1 MRRRAT
7 PAAGGSA
14 SGTTPAAA
22 QYVAYGL
29 QWASSFA
36 LPFATSSA
44 PAKVPDV
51 TVRLGRTR
59 QRLPRHGGGRT
70 PHAFD
75 AAPGA
80 ALLRVAEVARY
91 FITPTEIVVDPQG
104 GNDDDIVAFLV
115 GPALAALLQM
125 RGVITLHAA
134 AVEMNESAV
143 LLLGTSGAGKS
154 TLAFALGQRG
164 HALLADDVTGLAA
177 AADGAL
183 ALPAFPAFRLWHDI
197 LRAEGRQ
204 VPVRQHLAQYWKPAT
219 RFATV
224 PRRVGAVFV
233 LDSHNQ
239 NVLEFERLSPSRAF
253 HAVWQHTYRKR
264 LMDAL
269 GQRRRHHEI
278 GMALARQVP
287 FVHVRRPE
295 WPFRLRELADRIEAQ
310 VCGDF
315 AGGKLAA
322 TRPVCPARPATQ
334 TPRGW
339 RSFQGGGPPGILWIA
354 AYPKSGTTWTRV
366 VLTNYLQDDD
376 EPASINALIG
386 SWGASSR
393 DKFDELIGIDS
404 ADLRPDELEQYLPTF
419 REFLARSLSARPP
432 GGGAGDHECQPH
444 FAKTH
449 EAYRSAVGGARF
461 SPKWTA
467 GVVYLVRNPL
477 DVAVSYAHHLQ
488 LPIDQTIEWMN
499 DPTAD
504 EAPAAR
510 NIRRLLPNPLTTW
523 SSHVSSWLT
532 QKDLRMCAVR
542 YEDLLVEPRA
552 WFGAIVRFAGLALD
566 EARLDRAIAHAA
578 FPRLQAQEA
587 ESGYRERQPT
597 APSFFRAGV
606 AGSWRTALTCEQVA
620 ALVDAHGPV
629 MRRLGYLGEAEAFL
643 AGTGPKAPSRGHR
656 PTDDGVR
663 CR

>member
-14 SGTTPAAA
+14 SGTIPAAS
-22 QYVAYGL
+22 QYIAYGL
-29 QWASSFA
+29 QWRSSFP
-36 LPFATSSA
+36 LPFATSAA

-51 TVRLGRTR
+51 TVRLGATP
-59 QRLPRHGGGRT
+59 QRLPRHGGDCT

-75 AAPGA
+75 AAPGV

-91 FITPTEIVVDPQG
+91 FITPTEVVVEPQG
-104 GNDDDIVAFLV
+104 GSDDDIVAFLV

-125 RGVITLHAA
+125 RGVVTLHAA

-143 LLLGTSGAGKS
+143 LLLGTSGEGKS
-154 TLAFALGQRG
+154 ALAAALGQRG
-164 HALLADDVTGLAA
+164 HALLADDVTGLAP

-183 ALPAFPAFRLWHDI
+183 ALPAFPALRLWHDM

-204 VPVRQHLAQYWKPAT
+204 VPVRPHLAQYWKPAT
-219 RFATV
+219 RFAAT

-233 LDSHNQ
+233 LDSHNRD
-239 NVLEFERLSPSRAF
+239 VFDFERLPPSRAF
-253 HAVWQHTYRKR
+253 HSVWKHTYRKR
-264 LMDAL
+264 LLDAL
-269 GQRRRHHEI
+269 GQRQRHYGI
-278 GMALARQVP
+278 GMALAQQVP

-295 WPFRLRELADRIEAQ
+295 WPFRLGELAARIEAQ
-310 VCGDF
+310 VAAPSLAASSSPPAKSAQPGLPSKPL
-315 AGGKLAA
+315 AGGTAPEA
-322 TRPVCPARPATQ
+322 V
-334 TPRGW
+334 
-339 RSFQGGGPPGILWIA
+339 PPGILWIA

-366 VLTNYLQDDD
+366 VLTNYLQDNV

-393 DKFDELIGIDS
+393 DKFDELIGVDS
-404 ADLRPDELEQYLPTF
+404 ADLRPDEIEQFLPTF
-419 REFLARSLSARPP
+419 RELLARSLSARSPS
-432 GGGAGDHECQPH
+432 GGTGDHGRLPH

-449 EAYRSAVGGARF
+449 ETYRSAVGGARF
-461 SPKWTA
+461 SPRRTA

-488 LPIDQTIEWMN
+488 HSIDQTIDWMN
-499 DPTAD
+499 DPAAD

-510 NIRRLLPNPLTTW
+510 YIRRLLPNPLTTW
-523 SSHVSSWLT
+523 SNHVSSWLA
-532 QKDLRMCAVR
+532 QRDLRMHAVR
-542 YEDLLVEPRA
+542 YEALLADPRA
-552 WFGAIVRFAGLALD
+552 GFGAIVRFAGLAWD
-566 EARLDRAIAHAA
+566 EARLGRAIAHAA

-606 AGSWRTALTCEQVA
+606 AGSWRTALTREQVA

-629 MRRLGYLGEAEAFL
+629 MQRLGYLGEAEAFL
-643 AGTGPKAPSRGHR
+643 AGTTPNAPSRGHR
-656 PTDDGVR
+656 PTDDCAR

>member
-1 MRRRAT
+1 MRRLRE
-7 PAAGGSA
+7 AAGGGA
-14 SGTTPAAA
+14 SGTTPAAS
-22 QYVAYGL
+22 QYIAYGL
-29 QWASSFA
+29 QWRSSFA

-51 TVRLGRTR
+51 TVRLGATP

-80 ALLRVAEVARY
+80 ALLRVAGVARY
-91 FITPTEIVVDPQG
+91 FITPTEVVVDPQG

-125 RGVITLHAA
+125 RDVATLHAA

-154 TLAFALGQRG
+154 ALAAALGQRG

-177 AADGAL
+177 AADGAM
-183 ALPAFPAFRLWHDI
+183 ALPAFPAFRLWHDT
-197 LRAEGRQ
+197 LRAEGRR
-204 VPVRQHLAQYWKPAT
+204 VPVRENLAQYWKWTT
-219 RFATV
+219 RFAAV
-224 PRRVGAVFV
+224 PRRVAAVFV
-233 LDSHNQ
+233 LSSHNRD
-239 NVLEFERLSPSRAF
+239 VFDFERLPPSQAF
-253 HAVWQHTYRKR
+253 RAVWQHTYRKR
-264 LMDAL
+264 LLDAL
-269 GQRRRHHEI
+269 GQRRQHYGI
-278 GMALARQVP
+278 GMALAQQVP

-295 WPFRLRELADRIEAQ
+295 WPFRLGELADRIEAQ
-310 VCGDF
+310 VRGDLGSEGPSHRVRPACKRL
-315 AGGKLAA
+315 AGGASPKAA
-322 TRPVCPARPATQ
+322 PHSGV
-334 TPRGW
+334 
-339 RSFQGGGPPGILWIA
+339 LWIA

-366 VLTNYLQDDD
+366 VLTNYLQD

-393 DKFDELIGIDS
+393 DRFDELIGIDS
-404 ADLRPDELEQYLPTF
+404 AALRPDELEHYLPAF
-419 REFLARSLSARPP
+419 RELLARSLSGRPP
-432 GGGAGDHECQPH
+432 GGTGEHGSQPH

-449 EAYRSAVGGARF
+449 EAYRSAVGRARF
-461 SPKWTA
+461 SPRGTA

-499 DPTAD
+499 DPAAD
-504 EAPAAR
+504 EAPAGR
-510 NIRRLLPNPLTTW
+510 NIRRLLPNPLSTW
-523 SSHVSSWLT
+523 SNHVSSWLA
-532 QKDLRMCAVR
+532 QRDLRMHAVR
-542 YEDLLVEPRA
+542 YEDLLADPHA
-552 WFGAIVRFAGLALD
+552 GFGAIIRFAGLAFD

-606 AGSWRTALTCEQVA
+606 AGSWRTALTHEQVA

-629 MRRLGYLGEAEAFL
+629 MQRLGYLGEAEAFL
-643 AGTGPKAPSRGHR
+643 AGTTPNAPSRGHR
-656 PTDDGVR
+656 PTDDCAR